1 MQFKIDEAIKSSKN
15 SLDTIIVIMKIIQE
29 SIESKQIE
37 TIPENVVNQVIQI
50 VSTDQNLKVDQHS
63 HDMINQIKTFL
74 TFAQKLGVIVPTNSS
89 FQVLDI
95 ALKIIEQSEC
105 KEVEVRIF
113 NILMSEI
120 DFYIK

>member
-89 FQVLDI
+89 FHCVRVPFRLFGCLLPPVVL
-95 ALKIIEQSEC
+95 LK
-105 KEVEVRIF
+105 
-113 NILMSEI
+113 
-120 DFYIK
+120 